1 MPLMGDY
8 GCIDLDEL
16 VRDQPVQQLFEIA
29 PELLAVHV
37 VFRAQR
43 LVRRLDCR
51 PRAQELPGPRPNLIE
66 PEVGLGVEAQD
77 DGLAVELPKQDAV
90 GYFCAR

>member
-1 MPLMGDY
+1 MQL
-8 GCIDLDEL
+8 
-16 VRDQPVQQLFEIA
+16 VQQLFEIA

-43 LVRRLDCR
+43 LVRRLDRR
-51 PRAQELPGPRPNLIE
+51 PGAQQLPGPRPHLVE
-66 PEVGLGVEAQD
+66 AEVGLRVEAQD

-90 GYFCAR
+90 GYFRAR